1 MRTQVVIIGGGP
13 AGSLLSILLGQAGV
27 ESVIVEHR
35 TREYVLSRIRAGVL
49 EKPSVEGLDDSGM
62 GERMQ
67 REGFVHRGI
76 NLAFLGRLLRID
88 FDDLV
93 QGSVTV
99 YGQTELQKDLY
110 SALDISGGTILDEAE
125 EVELHDVDGF
135 SPHVTFRRHGET
147 VRLDCEFIAGC
158 DGSHGISRESIPAA
172 LSRTYERTY
181 PFGWLGILSETPPV
195 SEELI
200 YANHP
205 RGFALCSMRN
215 ENLSRY
221 YLQCDLEA
229 NIEEWP
235 DKRFW
240 DELRLRLPDEPAETI
255 VIGASIEK
263 SIAPLRSFVFEPMQH
278 GKLFLAGDSAHV
290 MPPTGAKGLNMA
302 IADVFLLADAL
313 IGYYREGTTDGLDH
327 YSETALQRVWKVIRF
342 SWWMTGLMHRLETE
356 GELGQKIQEAELEY
370 LASSRAA
377 QTALAENYTGLPLR

>member
-49 EKPSVEGLDDSGM
+49 EKPSVEGLDDSGL
-62 GERMQ
+62 GERVQ

-93 QGSVTV
+93 NGSVTV

-110 SALDISGGTILDEAE
+110 RTLDLIGGTILDEAE
-125 EVELHDVDGF
+125 GVELHDVDGP
-135 SPHVTFRRHGET
+135 SPFVTFVRNGET

-158 DGSHGISRESIPAA
+158 DGSHGISRSSIPAA

-221 YLQCDLEA
+221 YLQCDLETD
-229 NIEEWP
+229 IENWS
-235 DKRFW
+235 DQRFW

-255 VIGASIEK
+255 VTGASIEK

-278 GKLFLAGDSAHV
+278 GNLFLAGDSAHV

-302 IADVFLLADAL
+302 IADVFLLSDAL
-313 IGYYREGTTDGLDH
+313 IGYYREGTKEGLDQ

-356 GELGQKIQEAELEY
+356 GDLGQKIQEAELDY

>member
-1 MRTQVVIIGGGP
+1 MRTQVAIIGGGP
-13 AGSLLSILLGQAGV
+13 AGSLLSILLGHAGI
-27 ESVIVEHR
+27 ESVIVEQR
-35 TREYVLSRIRAGVL
+35 SREYVLSRIRAGVL
-49 EKPSVEGLDDSGM
+49 EKPSVEGLDDSGL

-76 NLAFLGRLLRID
+76 NLAFLGRLLRVD

-110 SALDISGGTILDEAE
+110 RALDTSRGTILDDAE
-125 EVELHDVDGF
+125 DVELRDVDGP
-135 SPHVTFRRHGET
+135 SPHVTFRRHGEV
-147 VRLDCEFIAGC
+147 VRIDCEFIAGC

-195 SEELI
+195 GDELI

-221 YLQCDLEA
+221 YLQCNLET

-235 DKRFW
+235 DQRFW
-240 DELRLRLPDEPAETI
+240 DELRNRLPDESADTI
-255 VIGASIEK
+255 VMGPSIEK

-302 IADVFLLADAL
+302 IADVFLLSDAL
-313 IGYYREGTTDGLDH
+313 VGYYREGTKDGLDH

>member
-13 AGSLLSILLGQAGV
+13 AGSLLSILLGQAGI
-27 ESVIVEHR
+27 ESVVVEHR
-35 TREYVLSRIRAGVL
+35 SREYVLSRIRAGVL
-49 EKPSVEGLDDSGM
+49 ERPSVEGLGDAGL
-62 GERMQ
+62 GKRMQ
-67 REGFVHRGI
+67 EEGFIHNGI
-76 NLAFLGRLLRID
+76 NLAFLGRMQRID

-93 QGSVTV
+93 SASVVV

-110 SALDISGGTILDEAE
+110 GALDTSGGTILDEAE
-125 EVELHDVDGF
+125 EVELHDVDSP
-135 SPHVTFRRHGET
+135 SPHVTFRRHGEI

-158 DGSHGISRESIPAA
+158 DGSQGIARDSIPPA

-195 SEELI
+195 GEELI

-221 YLQCDLEA
+221 YLQCDLET

-235 DKRFW
+235 DQRFW

-255 VIGASIEK
+255 VIGGSIEK
-263 SIAPLRSFVFEPMQH
+263 SITPLRSFVFEPMQH

-302 IADVFLLADAL
+302 IADVFLLSDAL
-313 IGYYREGTTDGLDH
+313 SGYYREGAKDGLDH
-327 YSETALQRVWKVIRF
+327 YSETALRRVWKVIRF

>member
-1 MRTQVVIIGGGP
+1 MRTQVAIIGGGP
-13 AGSLLSILLGQAGV
+13 AGSLLSILLGQAGL

-35 TREYVLSRIRAGVL
+35 SREYVLSRIRAGVL
-49 EKPSVEGLDDSGM
+49 EKPSVEGLNDSGL

-76 NLAFLGRLLRID
+76 NLAFLGRLLRVD

-110 SALDISGGTILDEAE
+110 RALDTSGGTILDEAE
-125 EVELHDVDGF
+125 EVELHDVDGS
-135 SPHVTFRRHGET
+135 SPYVTFRRHGEI

-158 DGSHGISRESIPAA
+158 DGSHGISRDSIPAE
-172 LSRTYERTY
+172 LSRTFERTY

-195 SEELI
+195 GEELI

-221 YLQCDLEA
+221 YLQCDLET
-229 NIEEWP
+229 NVEDWS
-235 DKRFW
+235 DQRFW
-240 DELRLRLPDEPAETI
+240 DELRVRLPDEAADTI
-255 VIGASIEK
+255 VTGASIEK

-278 GKLFLAGDSAHV
+278 GKLYLAGDSAHV

-302 IADVFLLADAL
+302 ISDVFLLSDAL
-313 IGYYREGTTDGLDH
+313 IGSYREGTKDGLDH
-327 YSETALQRVWKVIRF
+327 YSETALRRVWKVIRF

>member
-1 MRTQVVIIGGGP
+1 MRTQVAIIGGGP
-13 AGSLLSILLGQAGV
+13 AGSLLSILLGQAGI

-49 EKPSVEGLDDSGM
+49 EKPSVEGLDESGL
-62 GERMQ
+62 GDRMK
-67 REGFVHRGI
+67 REGFIHRGI

-93 QGSVTV
+93 RGSVTV

-110 SALDISGGTILDEAE
+110 GALDTRGATILDEAE
-125 EVELHDVDGF
+125 EVELHEVDGP
-135 SPHVTFRRHGET
+135 SPHVTFRRYGEI

-158 DGSHGISRESIPAA
+158 DGSHGIARDSIPAA

-221 YLQCDLEA
+221 YLQCDLET

-235 DKRFW
+235 DQRFW

-255 VIGASIEK
+255 VIGGSIEK
-263 SIAPLRSFVFEPMQH
+263 SITPLRSFVFEPMQH

-313 IGYYREGTTDGLDH
+313 IGYYREGTKDGLDH
-327 YSETALQRVWKVIRF
+327 YSETALRRVWKVIRF

>member
-1 MRTQVVIIGGGP
+1 MRTQVAIIGGGP
-13 AGSLLSILLGQAGV
+13 AGSLLSILLGHAGI
-27 ESVIVEHR
+27 ESVIVEQR
-35 TREYVLSRIRAGVL
+35 SREYVLSRIRAGVL
-49 EKPSVEGLDDSGM
+49 EKPSVEGLDDSGL

-76 NLAFLGRLLRID
+76 NLAFLGRLLRVD

-110 SALDISGGTILDEAE
+110 RALDTSRGTILDDAE
-125 EVELHDVDGF
+125 DVELRDVDGP
-135 SPHVTFRRHGET
+135 SPHVTFRRHGEV
-147 VRLDCEFIAGC
+147 VRIDCEFIAGC
-158 DGSHGISRESIPAA
+158 DGSHGISREAIPAA
-172 LSRTYERTY
+172 MSRTYERTY

-195 SEELI
+195 GEELI

-221 YLQCDLEA
+221 YLQCDLET
-229 NIEEWP
+229 NIEDWP
-235 DKRFW
+235 DQRFW
-240 DELRLRLPDEPAETI
+240 DELRNRLPDESADTI
-255 VIGASIEK
+255 VIGPSIEK

-302 IADVFLLADAL
+302 IADVFLLSDAL
-313 IGYYREGTTDGLDH
+313 IGYYREGTKDGLDH
-327 YSETALQRVWKVIRF
+327 YSETALRRVWKVIRF

>member
-1 MRTQVVIIGGGP
+1 MRTQVAIIGGGP
-13 AGSLLSILLGQAGV
+13 AGSLLSILLGQAGI

-35 TREYVLSRIRAGVL
+35 SREYVLSRIRAGVL
-49 EKPSVEGLDDSGM
+49 EKPSVEGLDDFGL

-76 NLAFLGRLLRID
+76 NLAFLGRLLRVD

-110 SALDISGGTILDEAE
+110 RALDNSGETILDEAE
-125 EVELHDVDGF
+125 DVELHDVDGP
-135 SPHVTFRRHGET
+135 SPHVTFRRHGEV

-195 SEELI
+195 GDELI

-221 YLQCDLEA
+221 YLQCDLET
-229 NIEEWP
+229 NIEDWP
-235 DKRFW
+235 DQRFW
-240 DELRLRLPDEPAETI
+240 DELRNRLPDESADTI
-255 VIGASIEK
+255 VMGPSIEK

-278 GKLFLAGDSAHV
+278 GKLLLAGDSAHV

-302 IADVFLLADAL
+302 IADVFLLSDAL
-313 IGYYREGTTDGLDH
+313 VGYYREGTKDGLDH

>member
-1 MRTQVVIIGGGP
+1 MRTQVAIIGGGP
-13 AGSLLSILLGQAGV
+13 AGSLLSILLGQAGI

-49 EKPSVEGLDDSGM
+49 EKPSVEGLDNFGL

-93 QGSVTV
+93 HGSVTV

-110 SALDISGGTILDEAE
+110 RALDMRGGTILDEAE
-125 EVELHDVDGF
+125 EVELHDVDGP
-135 SPHVTFRRHGET
+135 SPHVTFRSHGEI

-158 DGSHGISRESIPAA
+158 DGSHGISRDSIPAA

-195 SEELI
+195 SGELI

-221 YLQCDLEA
+221 YLQCDLET

-235 DKRFW
+235 DQRFW
-240 DELRLRLPDEPAETI
+240 DELRLRLPDEPADTI

-263 SIAPLRSFVFEPMQH
+263 SITPLRSFVFEPMQH
-278 GKLFLAGDSAHV
+278 GNLFLAGDSAHV

-302 IADVFLLADAL
+302 IADVFLLSDAL
-313 IGYYREGTTDGLDH
+313 IGYYREGTKDGLGH
-327 YSETALQRVWKVIRF
+327 YSETALRRVWKVIRF

>member
-13 AGSLLSILLGQAGV
+13 AGSLLSILLGKAGI
-27 ESVIVEHR
+27 ESVVVEHR
-35 TREYVLSRIRAGVL
+35 SREYVLSRIRAGVL
-49 EKPSVEGLDDSGM
+49 ERPSVEGLGDSGL

-76 NLAFLGRLLRID
+76 NLAFLGRMQRID

-93 QGSVTV
+93 SASVVV

-110 SALDISGGTILDEAE
+110 SALDTSGGTILDEAE
-125 EVELHDVDGF
+125 EVELHEIDGP
-135 SPHVTFRRHGET
+135 SPHVTFRRHGESF
-147 VRLDCEFIAGC
+147 RLNCEFIAGC
-158 DGSHGISRESIPAA
+158 DGSHGISRDSIPESI
-172 LSRTYERTY
+172 SRTYERTY

-195 SEELI
+195 NDELI

-221 YLQCDLEA
+221 YLQCDLDTDIDA
-229 NIEEWP
+229 WP
-235 DKRFW
+235 DQRFW
-240 DELRLRLPDEPAETI
+240 DELRRRLPEAAADALVTDN
-255 VIGASIEK
+255 SIEK
-263 SIAPLRSFVFEPMQH
+263 SIAPLRSFVSEPMQY
-278 GKLFLAGDSAHV
+278 GRLFLAGDSAHV

-302 IADVFLLADAL
+302 IADVFLLTDAL
-313 IGYYREGTTDGLDH
+313 ARYYQEGTNDGLDT
-327 YSETALQRVWKVIRF
+327 YSDTALRRVWKVIRF
-342 SWWMTGLMHRLETE
+342 SWWMTSLMHRLDSE
-356 GELGQKIQEAELEY
+356 GDLGQKIQEAELDY